1 MKTKHILTAIA
12 IALATTTSCDNL
24 LDVKNPSNIYGEG
37 YWSTKGELPYRNL
50 HHFPVMLQFP

>member
-37 YWSTKGELPYRNL
+37 YWSTKGEVESYLTEIGRA
-50 HHFPVMLQFP
+50 HV